1 MQLTGAHSDLSIEK
15 YHAYSDATMDR
26 MLESIETLLDDLGDP
41 NYEVEYSVRT
51 TFAPKPRHRPWPSR
65 AVCHKL

>member
-1 MQLTGAHSDLSIEK
+1 
-15 YHAYSDATMDR
+15 MDR

-51 TFAPKPRHRPWPSR
+51 TFSPKPRHRPWPSR
-65 AVCHKL
+65 AVCHKF